1 MARRPLIWW
10 LGALLLLSPF
20 GTRGDEPRP
29 APSPV
34 RADVVLK
41 GGLVVDGTGAP
52 GKRADVAILGE
63 RIVAVGSFKV
73 VPGAKV
79 IDASRWVVAPGF
91 IDLHTHSDTAILQP
105 KTRPNLNYQAQGVT
119 TIVTGNCGSGP
130 IDVGGF
136 LKEVDKQGA
145 GTNVIHL
152 IPHGSLRQSVLG
164 NAQVKATPEALA
176 TMASKV
182 DQAMRQGAWGMSTG
196 LIYVPGMYADTAEL
210 VSLAKVVGKRGGIY
224 ASHMRDEG
232 TALLDSIDETLTIGR
247 EAKLP
252 VHISHLKA
260 SGKAAWGL
268 AGKALER
275 IEAARAKGQRV
286 TADQYPYIASSTRL
300 AAMVVPHW
308 ARQGNADEFR
318 RIADDPVRGAKLRA
332 EISKELEQR
341 SGGASVRI
349 ARYAR
354 APGRVGKNLVEI
366 AAAEQTTPLEVVL
379 DIERNGGAQAISFG
393 MDEAEV
399 RQIMT
404 HDYVATASDGGAD
417 VPGGPDKPHPRV
429 YGTFPRKIRYALD
442 DKVITL
448 EQAVRSSSGLPAE
461 ILHLRDRGV
470 IREGAYADLVVF
482 DPKTFRDAATFDDS
496 TRYAP
501 GVAYLFVN
509 GVAAIAEG
517 KPRRVLPGRA
527 LRLTT
532 DGPSS

>member
-1 MARRPLIWW
+1 VARRPSVWCLA
-10 LGALLLLSPF
+10 ALLILVPF
-20 GTRGDEPRP
+20 DMRGEETKKP
-29 APSPV
+29 APPI
-34 RADVVLK
+34 RADLVLK
-41 GGLVVDGTGAP
+41 GGLVVDGTGVA
-52 GKRADVAILGE
+52 GRRADVAVLGE
-63 RIVAVGSFKV
+63 RIVAVGSFHV
-73 VPGAKV
+73 APGAKV

-105 KTRPNLNYQAQGVT
+105 RTRNNRNYQTQGVT

-136 LKEVDKQGA
+136 LKDVDAQGA

-164 NAQVKATPEALA
+164 NAEVKANPQALA
-176 TMASKV
+176 TMAAKV
-182 DQAMRQGAWGMSTG
+182 EQGMQQGAWGMSTG

-210 VSLAKVVGKRGGIY
+210 VTLARVVGKRGGIY
-224 ASHMRDEG
+224 ASHIRDEG
-232 TALLDSIDETLTIGR
+232 TGLLDSIDETLTIGR
-247 EAKLP
+247 EGKLP

-268 AGKALER
+268 AGGALQK
-275 IEAARAKGQRV
+275 IEAARANGQAV
-286 TADQYPYIASSTRL
+286 TADQYPYIASSTKL
-300 AAMVVPHW
+300 AAMVIPHW

-318 RIADDPVRGAKLRA
+318 RIAAHPAQGAKLRA
-332 EISKELEQR
+332 EISKELDQR
-341 SGGASVRI
+341 SGGTSVRI

-354 APGRVGKNLVEI
+354 NPARVGKNLGEI
-366 AAAEQTTPLEVVL
+366 AAAERTTPLEVVL
-379 DIERNGGAQAISFG
+379 DIERHGGAQAISFG
-393 MDEAEV
+393 MDEKEV
-399 RQIMT
+399 RQIMA

-417 VPGGPDKPHPRV
+417 MPGGGDKPHPRV

-461 ILHLRDRGV
+461 ILGLRDRGV

-482 DPKTFRDAATFDDS
+482 DPLTFRDAATFDNS
-496 TRYAP
+496 TQYAP

-517 KPRRVLPGRA
+517 KPRNVLPGRA
-527 LRLTT
+527 VRLTR
-532 DGPSS
+532 DGPAR